1 MALAGCQAAAGASA
15 LAESR
20 AQGVFAQAPATQ
32 LGLATPPGDD
42 RAGEIVPGEAIVRF
56 EPGTTASER
65 LVARTAA
72 GVGFDRSVPI
82 GRTQVVAVEGSVA
95 GAVEKLER
103 QPDVAYAQPNY
114 RYHALAAAPN
124 DTFFS
129 SLWGLESSATPN
141 PGVGA
146 LSAWDTTRGAGQVIA
161 VLDTGVAL
169 DHPDIDLWSGPGGV
183 HGHDFVDGDAVPDD
197 YQFHGTH
204 VAGTAAAIDDNN
216 LGVAGVAP
224 DAEVMAVRVLDGD
237 GSGST
242 ADIAAGISYAAV
254 NGADVINMSLGGP
267 SDGDALMSQAVS
279 QADAADVVVVVAAG
293 NSNEDNDAVPTYP
306 CVLPQ
311 SNLICVAAVN
321 AAGGRASFSNYGD
334 TTVDVGAPGVDILS
348 ARTDYK
354 QVWADGLDATAGWL
368 TGTFN
373 GGVAWQLV
381 TTPRTQG
388 THSASDS
395 PTTYGAA
402 GGSGDFAESTLVK
415 QAGVDLSGQAG
426 CRIDLDLRHELEED
440 FDFLEAGA
448 TDGATDDYLYFTGS
462 SNAGSS
468 NDQFLSQ
475 EISISDLDGQADVT
489 PRFTVL
495 SDDSVQMDG
504 VYVDDLSMH
513 CRDST
518 YSNAPPPTGNYNELN
533 GTSMAAPHVAGVAA
547 LVRAADPT
555 AGDSEVVAAIKA
567 GGAPLASL
575 ATRTVTG
582 RTADASGAIA
592 VALATAPP
600 PPSAPQTQ
608 LPPRSA
614 SASPA
619 KANLRGARRRIR
631 VSKQGVF
638 GYSFTAPP
646 GVSGKIGFKTSRK
659 VVVARKGHVSLGPR
673 KFSTRAGKVTVEV
686 RLSKRKL
693 AILRRNRALPLTV
706 TVVLRDAAGRTS
718 TATKAL
724 TLKPPKR

>member
-1 MALAGCQAAAGASA
+1 MSG
-15 LAESR
+15 
-20 AQGVFAQAPATQ
+20 
-32 LGLATPPGDD
+32 LGLAAPPVDD

-56 EPGTTASER
+56 EPGTTAGER
-65 LVARTAA
+65 LAARAAA

-82 GRTQVVAVEGSVA
+82 GRTQVVAVDGSVA
-95 GAVEKLER
+95 GAVEKLKR
-103 QPDVAYAQPNY
+103 QPDVVDAQPNY

-124 DTFFS
+124 DTFFA

-161 VLDTGVAL
+161 ILDTGVAL
-169 DHPDIDLWSGPGGV
+169 DHPDIDLWSGPAGV

-224 DAEVMAVRVLDGD
+224 DARVMAVRVLDGD

-242 ADIAAGISYAAV
+242 ADIAAGISYATT

-267 SDGDALMSQAVS
+267 SDEDALMSQAVS

-311 SNLICVAAVN
+311 PNLICVAAVN

-402 GGSGDFAESTLVK
+402 GGSGDFAESMLVK
-415 QAGVDLSGQAG
+415 QTGVDLSGQTG

-448 TDGATDDYLYFTGS
+448 TDGAIDDYLYFTGS
-462 SNAGSS
+462 SNG
-468 NDQFLSQ
+468 QFLSQ
-475 EISISDLDGQADVT
+475 EVSISDLDGRDDVT

-504 VYVDDLSMH
+504 AYVDDLSMH

-518 YSNAPPPTGNYNELN
+518 YSDAPPPTGNYNNLN

-547 LVRAADPT
+547 LVQAADPT

-582 RTADASGAIA
+582 RTADAPGAIA

-600 PPSAPQTQ
+600 PPPSGSQIQ

-614 SASPA
+614 STSPA
-619 KANLRGARRRIR
+619 KANLRGSKRTIR
-631 VSKQGVF
+631 VSKKGVF

-646 GVSGKIGFKTSRK
+646 GMSGKIGFKTSRK
-659 VVVARKGHVSLGPR
+659 VVVARKGHLSLGPR
-673 KFSTRAGKVTVEV
+673 RFSTRAGKVTVEV

-693 AILRRNRALPLTV
+693 AILRRNKRLPLTV
-706 TVVLRDAAGRTS
+706 TVVLRDAADRTS
-718 TATKAL
+718 KATKPL